1 MFRKPRPETDGQE
14 HALQQRSS
22 SSPRPSA
29 PSPLSSFQRASTCLA
44 DPILRILRAVG
55 NPGRL
60 GVPTVQ
66 DPRPGSATPSG
77 SVRRLLGSLFLLSAV
92 LALGSVQAPFVLQNT
107 VLFFEFDAEDQWRPM
122 WVAVSGT
129 WQTVADPTAP
139 SPPYVLTQTARYL
152 DFPKIYLDQGEFY
165 DFQAEVALKV
175 LPQAEEIRPRPGRSV
190 FEIGPEEVPEVA
202 YPADYAAG
210 LLLRYRGP
218 FSFVA
223 AVLDART
230 QAVYLFRMSTAGVK
244 VLGRQAVPVQLN
256 RWYRLR
262 AVCYLD
268 QVHLYVDGQPV
279 FVRQERS
286 LTGGRAGLLTV
297 GATRA
302 YLDDFRIS
310 TEQVREAS
318 PEKPASGRR

>member
-1 MFRKPRPETDGQE
+1 M
-14 HALQQRSS
+14 LNM
-22 SSPRPSA
+22 
-29 PSPLSSFQRASTCLA
+29 
-44 DPILRILRAVG
+44 LRILRTFG
-55 NPGRL
+55 NPGLAKLLPALKRSILARIIPPHLRIRRRICAALPHGLTALLPYGLMAFLPIPLTL
-60 GVPTVQ
+60 GHP
-66 DPRPGSATPSG
+66 
-77 SVRRLLGSLFLLSAV
+77 
-92 LALGSVQAPFVLQNT
+92 QAPFVLQST
-107 VLFFEFDAEDQWRPM
+107 VMLFEFDAEDQWRPM
-122 WVAVSGT
+122 WVTVSGT

-165 DFQAEVALKV
+165 DFQAEVALKI
-175 LPQAEEIRPRPGRSV
+175 LPLDQETQPRPGRSV

-268 QVHLYVDGQPV
+268 QVHLFVDGQPV
-279 FVRQERS
+279 LSREERS

-297 GATRA
+297 GTTRA
-302 YLDDFRIS
+302 HLDDFRVS
-310 TEQVREAS
+310 TEQVREA
-318 PEKPASGRR
+318 GRD